1 MSNTKSREFL
11 LVWDSTMANPN
22 GDMLNENRPR
32 QDEVTGQLEASDV
45 RVKRFV
51 REEWINKGQNV
62 LVQTVEEKGKIQTCQ
77 KRVETIQKQAKIKD
91 DDLEKYLTDNYP
103 LLYLLDKKMKEKN
116 APLQLYF
123 KSKIMY
129 KIMKN
134 NLYPYFEKLDSNFD
148 FTNLEYKGSGSSNFT
163 FFFADKV
170 LKIGDKKATFDFPTF
185 YRFNDLIVQ
194 KKFPLEKNNLYIEIS
209 PKGEA
214 IKLTKADITDIKKDL
229 ERASLVIG
237 DNNFESNF
245 ALFTD
250 EMNYQ
255 GFKDVDGNHKVIDIT
270 QSKSYQKK
278 KIKLIDLDY
287 IYHKDD
293 KRISIPKL

>member
-1 MSNTKSREFL
+1 
-11 LVWDSTMANPN
+11 
-22 GDMLNENRPR
+22 ML
-32 QDEVTGQLEASDV
+32 
-45 RVKRFV
+45 
-51 REEWINKGQNV
+51 
-62 LVQTVEEKGKIQTCQ
+62 EKIKQI
-77 KRVETIQKQAKIKD
+77 KDLETIFNMLDNIDDFNLSEDEYAKVINYLARKYIEV
-91 DDLEKYLTDNYP
+91 EKYLTDNYP
-103 LLYLLDKKMKEKN
+103 LLYLLEKKMKEKN

-134 NLYPYFEKLDSNFD
+134 NLYPYFEKLDSNFN

-170 LKIGDKKATFDFPTF
+170 LKIGDKKATFDFPTL
-185 YRFNDLIVQ
+185 YRFNDLI
-194 KKFPLEKNNLYIEIS
+194 LYIEIS

-214 IKLTKADITDIKKDL
+214 IKLTKDDITDIKKDL

-250 EMNYQ
+250 EINYQ

>member
-1 MSNTKSREFL
+1 
-11 LVWDSTMANPN
+11 
-22 GDMLNENRPR
+22 
-32 QDEVTGQLEASDV
+32 
-45 RVKRFV
+45 
-51 REEWINKGQNV
+51 
-62 LVQTVEEKGKIQTCQ
+62 
-77 KRVETIQKQAKIKD
+77 
-91 DDLEKYLTDNYP
+91 
-103 LLYLLDKKMKEKN
+103 MKEKN

-148 FTNLEYKGSGSSNFT
+148 FTNLEYKGAGSSNFT

>member
-1 MSNTKSREFL
+1 
-11 LVWDSTMANPN
+11 
-22 GDMLNENRPR
+22 ML
-32 QDEVTGQLEASDV
+32 
-45 RVKRFV
+45 
-51 REEWINKGQNV
+51 
-62 LVQTVEEKGKIQTCQ
+62 EKIKQIEDL
-77 KRVETIQKQAKIKD
+77 ETIFNMLDNIDDFNLSEDEYAKVINYLARKYIEV
-91 DDLEKYLTDNYP
+91 EKYLTDNYP

-134 NLYPYFEKLDSNFD
+134 NLYPYFEKLDNNFD

-163 FFFADKV
+163 FIFDDKV
-170 LKIGDKKATFDFPTF
+170 LKIGDKKETFDFPTF

-209 PKGEA
+209 PKGDA
-214 IKLTKADITDIKKDL
+214 IKLTKADIVDIKKDL

>member
-1 MSNTKSREFL
+1 MLEKIKQIEDLETIFN
-11 LVWDSTMANPN
+11 
-22 GDMLNENRPR
+22 MLNNIDDFNLSE
-32 QDEVTGQLEASDV
+32 DEYAKV
-45 RVKRFV
+45 
-51 REEWINKGQNV
+51 INYLARKYIEV
-62 LVQTVEEKGKIQTCQ
+62 
-77 KRVETIQKQAKIKD
+77 
-91 DDLEKYLTDNYP
+91 EKYLTDNYP
-103 LLYLLDKKMKEKN
+103 LLYLLNKKMKEKN

-214 IKLTKADITDIKKDL
+214 IKLTKDDITDIKKDL

-245 ALFTD
+245 ALFTS